1 MVDPRTTRRWGY
13 RALFLGICGALMFLH
28 ILPVD
33 LAAGRWPAPD
43 LMLCVTFAWVLRRPK
58 FVPVWLIAAVFLMA
72 DMLYMRPP
80 GLWAALV
87 VIAVEVLRGRETQY
101 RETAFSVEWAT
112 VAAALTAITLAD
124 RAILGLT
131 MVDQVSLWLTM
142 LQLVFTVLAYPLVV
156 VVSRVVFGVRRITP
170 GELDALGAR
179 T

>member
-13 RALFLGICGALMFLH
+13 RALYLGLCGALMFLH

-33 LAAGRWPAPD
+33 LVAGRWPGPD
-43 LMLCVTFAWVLRRPK
+43 LMLCLTFAWVLRRPR
-58 FVPVWLIAAVFLMA
+58 FVPVWLIAAVFLLA

-87 VIAVEVLRGRETQY
+87 VVAVEILRARESQY

-112 VAAALTAITLAD
+112 VAAALAAITLAD
-124 RAILGLT
+124 RAILALT
-131 MVDQVSLWLTM
+131 MVDQVSLWLAL
-142 LQLVFTVLAYPLVV
+142 LQLVFTVLVYPLVV